1 MPKLPSASTQ
11 SIASQNVMGRWTHT
25 FTRCPVSVAA
35 CHSEAERSPTNA
47 RCKQTHRNTNPKRA
61 GRNLLQSH
69 QRRSMNSYGYY
80 FLNAAC
86 HRSSSSSSHPLPPP
100 ALPPSTLP
108 DASAIR
114 VNPHSQS
121 CRQQLLSNTSSFRNV
136 RSLSLFRIPSESSD
150 ASKSSKQNTFSLYLT
165 SSKWKKEPGNK

>member
-1 MPKLPSASTQ
+1 MPSASTQ
-11 SIASQNVMGRWTHT
+11 SIASQNAMGRWTHT

-80 FLNAAC
+80 FLNTAC

-100 ALPPSTLP
+100 ALPPST
-108 DASAIR
+108 
-114 VNPHSQS
+114 
-121 CRQQLLSNTSSFRNV
+121 
-136 RSLSLFRIPSESSD
+136 
-150 ASKSSKQNTFSLYLT
+150 YLT
-165 SSKWKKEPGNK
+165 RPQHALTPILRAADNSYYLIPRVFEMYEASPSFESPPSRATRRNLRTNIFLST